1 MSDKLR
7 DIQAMGLKI
16 LQDTKTT
23 KKQIPKANSLPNN
36 LNPKPQGSLH
46 DIAVAKFIKDKPSKK
61 HILEFFEKVIEV
73 EEAKL

>member
-16 LQDTKTT
+16 LQDTKTPR
-23 KKQIPKANSLPNN
+23 KQTPKANSLPNH

-46 DIAVAKFIKDKPSKK
+46 DVAVAKFIKEKPSKK
-61 HILEFFEKVIEV
+61 HLIEFFEKVIEI